1 MLETSKPDRWG
12 LVERGSGSG
21 RIVCVCGRAAAAAA
35 VSSRPS
41 GADTMPDKGETVDG
55 GDGNAGCRV
64 FDRWTVGLQNLRV
77 ESGVIFQ

>member
-1 MLETSKPDRWG
+1 VLGTSKPDRWG

-21 RIVCVCGRAAAAAA
+21 RIVCVCGRAAA

-55 GDGNAGCRV
+55 GDDGNAGCRV
-64 FDRWTVGLQNLRV
+64 LDRWTVGLQNLRV